1 MYMKVE
7 KIFKD
12 DSGKSY
18 RLELSFFSMSML
30 NEHYWGISYF
40 EREKG
45 RKKWQQIDAKLAPK
59 EWVDAVKA
67 HLLEA
72 ISQSFEE
79 KVRINL

>member
-1 MYMKVE
+1 MKVE

-18 RLELSFFSMSML
+18 RLELSFSSMSVL
-30 NEHYWGISYF
+30 NEHYWGISCF
-40 EREKG
+40 ERGKG
-45 RKKWQQIDAKLAPK
+45 CKKWRQIDIKSAPK
-59 EWVDAVKA
+59 EWVDAVKTQ
-67 HLLEA
+67 LLET

>member
-1 MYMKVE
+1 MKVN

-18 RLELSFFSMSML
+18 RLELSFSTSSFLS
-30 NEHYWGISYF
+30 EVYWGISYY

-45 RKKWQQIDAKLAPK
+45 HKKWQLLDKRLAPK

-67 HLLEA
+67 QLLEA

-79 KVRINL
+79 NVRGRF